1 MFVDSSNFL
10 PNEQARGEDAEDL
23 DVAGAGA
30 EDAEHHGHVRHR
42 HLPLA
47 RSRHPAYNQ
56 CIYLPAVTLLAHVL
70 FQKNIFFHDTIRSM
84 EN

>member
-10 PNEQARGEDAEDL
+10 PNSPATEQARGEDAEDL
-23 DVAGAGA
+23 DVAGVGA

-47 RSRHPAYNQ
+47 RSRHPA
-56 CIYLPAVTLLAHVL
+56 
-70 FQKNIFFHDTIRSM
+70 
-84 EN
+84 

>member
-10 PNEQARGEDAEDL
+10 EQARGEDAEDL

-47 RSRHPAYNQ
+47 RSRHPA
-56 CIYLPAVTLLAHVL
+56 
-70 FQKNIFFHDTIRSM
+70 
-84 EN
+84 